1 MLQLVAPPLDY
12 LEVKLYDA
20 HLHFSH
26 HHLTNH
32 GIVSSEA
39 ETITQHW
46 SRDNLLATSYDVN
59 LTTFAPTNNNNHI
72 PTRGIHSRENTLSRD
87 IHHITVSIFLLMY
100 VFAAIST
107 LPSTVLPILE
117 FLKWHWQHCKM
128 MT

>member
-1 MLQLVAPPLDY
+1 MGFATTMCNCVHVCSGSAPTSCATPELFSSQ
-12 LEVKLYDA
+12 KFYDA
-20 HLHFSH
+20 HFRFSH

-87 IHHITVSIFLLMY
+87 IHHITVSGFLIN
-100 VFAAIST
+100 VIST
-107 LPSTVLPILE
+107 HT
-117 FLKWHWQHCKM
+117 
-128 MT
+128 

>member
-20 HLHFSH
+20 HLRFSH

-87 IHHITVSIFLLMY
+87 IHHITVSIFLLKY
-100 VFAAIST
+100 ENGNTA
-107 LPSTVLPILE
+107 
-117 FLKWHWQHCKM
+117 K
-128 MT
+128 